1 MNIFGRTS
9 FIISLA
15 FTLLISGITLFYY
28 VNRFKHLEK
37 NIIEQGKILQSFI
50 IKTENQKYN
59 LASSIALDSAKQQIS
74 KMSKN
79 NKIEVS
85 DDDNDECQED
95 TNKNIKICK
104 KKSSNHDLED
114 SDEDDEDDEDED
126 EEDDDEDEDEED
138 EDEDDEDE
146 DDEDE
151 DEEDEKKSRPTKNKE
166 CFLMNCGECDITKT
180 ISQEYLN
187 TIFCLNIEAI
197 DPADTFKKININETA
212 DVIDISNMTE
222 IIDVSSPTSDSKTPI
237 VAEITEESDMTDMTD
252 MTEKE
257 LKSDIKN
264 IPTTETL
271 IKNKGLPSQQK
282 KINLSRLK
290 LQELRT
296 MVLSKH
302 PEIKDLTTI
311 KKEELIK
318 LLNEN

>member
-1 MNIFGRTS
+1 M
-9 FIISLA
+9 
-15 FTLLISGITLFYY
+15 
-28 VNRFKHLEK
+28 
-37 NIIEQGKILQSFI
+37 
-50 IKTENQKYN
+50 
-59 LASSIALDSAKQQIS
+59 DSAKQQIS

-114 SDEDDEDDEDED
+114 SDEDEEDEDED
-126 EEDDDEDEDEED
+126 EDDDDDEDEDEED
-138 EDEDDEDE
+138 EDED
-146 DDEDE
+146 DE

-166 CFLMNCGECDITKT
+166 CFLMNCGECDITKN

-237 VAEITEESDMTDMTD
+237 VAEITEESDMTD

>member
-114 SDEDDEDDEDED
+114 SDEDEEDEDED
-126 EEDDDEDEDEED
+126 EDDDDDEDEDEED
-138 EDEDDEDE
+138 EDED
-146 DDEDE
+146 DE

-166 CFLMNCGECDITKT
+166 CFLMNCGECDITKN

-237 VAEITEESDMTDMTD
+237 VAEITEESDMTD